1 MAESATLAGNPATVP
16 SPWAPL
22 HCGAP
27 MQWRSPE
34 PGAMSSYSFGPA
46 DPSLALPAVWR
57 CPCGFQLDGDFQPNG
72 DFQLNGDF
80 QPNGLEQDHAGV
92 SPSIS
97 R

>member
-1 MAESATLAGNPATVP
+1 MAESATLAGHLVTVLTVP

-27 MQWRSPE
+27 MEWRSPE
-34 PGAMSSYSFGPA
+34 PDTMSSYSFGPA

-57 CPCGFQLDGDFQPNG
+57 CDCGFQLDG
-72 DFQLNGDF
+72 
-80 QPNGLEQDHAGV
+80 LERGHAGV

>member
-1 MAESATLAGNPATVP
+1 MAESATLAGQLGTVLTVP
-16 SPWAPL
+16 SPCAPL

-27 MQWRSPE
+27 MVWRSPK
-34 PGAMSSYSFGPA
+34 PDAMSSYSFGPA

-57 CPCGFQLDGDFQPNG
+57 CDCGFQLDGG
-72 DFQLNGDF
+72 FQLGC
-80 QPNGLEQDHAGV
+80 LERGHAGV